1 MEAVNG
7 LVDYRFP
14 TRESANAAV
23 DLLRA
28 QHCEI
33 EALAPTTS
41 TLEEVFLR
49 AVGSAQDAAGSTLT

>member
-1 MEAVNG
+1 MAVRDG
-7 LVDYRFP
+7 LVDYQFSS
-14 TRESANAAV
+14 REIVNTAM

-41 TLEEVFLR
+41 TLEEVFVR
-49 AVGSAQDAAGSTLT
+49 TVENK